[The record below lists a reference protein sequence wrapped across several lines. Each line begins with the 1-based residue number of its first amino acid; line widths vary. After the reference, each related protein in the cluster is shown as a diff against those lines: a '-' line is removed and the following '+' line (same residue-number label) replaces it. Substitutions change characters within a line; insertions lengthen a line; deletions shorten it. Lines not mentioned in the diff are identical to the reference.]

1 MCDERHHGHAL
12 CACLLAGSTEQGA
25 RLQGQLIGEMYSDA
39 MDIKPSTPL
48 ISWSLAKSVTSAI
61 VGVRSVDSTIET
73 AFDPYQLATTPVWN
87 ASEVAARNITGK
99 HLLALPCLVA
109 VSRGACMQ
117 PLACGPIVPL
127 ELCKRHRS
135 QHS

>member
-1 MCDERHHGHAL
+1 
-12 CACLLAGSTEQGA
+12 
-25 RLQGQLIGEMYSDA
+25 

-87 ASEVAARNITGK
+87 ASEVAARNITGERLPGLPSLVGAEPGRARMRAAP
-99 HLLALPCLVA
+99 HLWVNAPGALL
-109 VSRGACMQ
+109 GALQ
-117 PLACGPIVPL
+117 AVPL
-127 ELCKRHRS
+127 VQPRENSYLAPSLVTGGRPSRS
-135 QHS
+135 KCPE

>member
-1 MCDERHHGHAL
+1 MH
-12 CACLLAGSTEQGA
+12 
-25 RLQGQLIGEMYSDA
+25 LQGQLIGEMYSDA

-87 ASEVAARNITGK
+87 TSEVAARNITGETCP
-99 HLLALPCLVA
+99 ALPCSMV

-117 PLACGPIVPL
+117 PLACGPILL
-127 ELCKRHRS
+127 EPCKEHCRQQPQSGCVWPHHRW
-135 QHS
+135 QRVGEAE

>member
-1 MCDERHHGHAL
+1 
-12 CACLLAGSTEQGA
+12 
-25 RLQGQLIGEMYSDA
+25 

-87 ASEVAARNITGK
+87 ASEVAARNITGERLPGPPTLPVGAELGRA
-99 HLLALPCLVA
+99 HRHAAFLLWTNPPGAL
-109 VSRGACMQ
+109 RGAVQAAPCAQ
-117 PLACGPIVPL
+117 LYGISHLAP
-127 ELCKRHRS
+127 
-135 QHS
+135 

>member
-1 MCDERHHGHAL
+1 M
-12 CACLLAGSTEQGA
+12 
-25 RLQGQLIGEMYSDA
+25 RLQGQLIGEMYSAA

-99 HLLALPCLVA
+99 RLPGLPLLVGAEPGRARMRAAPHLWVNAPGALHGALPALPCVRLHK
-109 VSRGACMQ
+109 CHIWT
-117 PLACGPIVPL
+117 L
-127 ELCKRHRS
+127 
-135 QHS
+135 